1 MQAVYACISYRYNIK
16 KCQQEPSPVT
26 RIYDY
31 IKRYYSNLE
40 KNVVIQNHKQSLSQ
54 LLTDTIIV
62 HNRKRC
68 QWGHNYDGVNP

>member
-40 KNVVIQNHKQSLSQ
+40 KNVVIF
-54 LLTDTIIV
+54 V
-62 HNRKRC
+62 
-68 QWGHNYDGVNP
+68 